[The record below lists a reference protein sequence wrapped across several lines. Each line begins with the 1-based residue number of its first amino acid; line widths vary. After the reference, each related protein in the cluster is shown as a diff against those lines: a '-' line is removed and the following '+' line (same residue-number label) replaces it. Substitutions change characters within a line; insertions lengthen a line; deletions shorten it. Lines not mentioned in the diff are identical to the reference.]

1 MGIMLNAHGQPQLL
15 KVRGHL
21 KARTGKV
28 ERNASARALLTYSD
42 CATQSS
48 QLGSALRV
56 SGPSATGA
64 YSNGP
69 GFFFFFFFFFFTCCN
84 LICVLVCLLFVNNC
98 KSNAKH
104 LKTFRCACYSAV
116 SLLPAPWQSQLVP
129 TSVTSHVD
137 VTTVY

>member
-1 MGIMLNAHGQPQLL
+1 MWVGGKKVGIMLNAHGQPQLL

-42 CATQSS
+42 CAAQSS

-64 YSNGP
+64 YSNSLV
-69 GFFFFFFFFFFTCCN
+69 FFFFHLLQFDLCT
-84 LICVLVCLLFVNNC
+84 CLLIIC
-98 KSNAKH
+98 
-104 LKTFRCACYSAV
+104 
-116 SLLPAPWQSQLVP
+116 Q
-129 TSVTSHVD
+129 
-137 VTTVY
+137 